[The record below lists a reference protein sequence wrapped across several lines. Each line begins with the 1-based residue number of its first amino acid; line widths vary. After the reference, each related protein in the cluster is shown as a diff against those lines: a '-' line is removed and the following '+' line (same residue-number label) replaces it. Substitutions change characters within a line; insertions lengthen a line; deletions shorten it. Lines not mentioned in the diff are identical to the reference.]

1 MGGEDT
7 ENSRGDCLQPFK
19 CGAEEGPGGTDDDV
33 SEDSEVSTVKGLEN
47 NEFVDITDF
56 LPVMADGFESDI
68 SASSVGAAVAALS
81 ASSSVMSS

>member
-7 ENSRGDCLQPFK
+7 ENSRGDCLQPSK
-19 CGAEEGPGGTDDDV
+19 CGADEGPGGTDDDV

-68 SASSVGAAVAALS
+68 SASSVAAVAALS
-81 ASSSVMSS
+81 SSSSVMSS